1 MDWFI
6 WFPILLIVG
15 LGTASLIALFVDTR
29 TTITEILDD
38 ELGSNVV
45 PLPQRHPDGDGAA

>member
-15 LGTASLIALFVDTR
+15 LGIASLIALFVETR
-29 TTITEILDD
+29 TKLHEILDD

-45 PLPQRHPDGDGAA
+45 ALPQRHPDEDGAA